1 MVWQIDT
8 ITLPKDPF
16 RVKDTNSANSTAI
29 PLSVGAIIVS
39 LGLETRSLDIEGW
52 LVEAGKTK
60 AQLKTDYIDTLRA
73 KLQSTV
79 TLSTTNGLYNGTWF
93 FKEFDPEEE
102 AGVTRAFKYRMR
114 FLQGS
119 MYVVS

>member
-8 ITLPKDPF
+8 VTLPKDPF
-16 RVKDTNSANSTAI
+16 RVKDTNPADSKAT
-29 PLSVGAIIVS
+29 PLSAGAIIVS
-39 LGLETRSLDIEGW
+39 LGLEARSLDIEGW

-60 AQLKTDYIDTLRA
+60 AQLKTDYIDPLRA
-73 KLQSTV
+73 KLHSTV

-93 FKEFDPEEE
+93 FKEFDPEEN
-102 AGVTRAFKYRMR
+102 AGVVNAFKYRMR

-119 MYVVS
+119 TYVVT